1 MMSKPLFI
9 INILFLLLIS
19 SLCFSVT
26 AAEITENNKKTPI
39 IITSR
44 TLTADNKNHTAVFE
58 GSVVAKTSEI
68 TMLSD
73 RMTVTYDN
81 QGSRISKI
89 HANGNVKVYNNERVI
104 FSKEAVY
111 IDNEEKI
118 IFSGNPKAVE
128 GENFI
133 TGKQITFYLKDNR
146 AVIDESR
153 MILQNNQER
162 K

>member
-1 MMSKPLFI
+1 MSKLFFI
-9 INILFLLLIS
+9 ISIFFLLS
-19 SLCFSVT
+19 ATCFSTSEAV
-26 AAEITENNKKTPI
+26 ENIEKKPV

-44 TLTADNKNHTAVFE
+44 TLTADNKNNTAVFE
-58 GSVVAKTSEI
+58 GSVVAKTSDI
-68 TMLSD
+68 TILSEK
-73 RMTVTYDN
+73 MTVTYDKE
-81 QGSRISKI
+81 GSKISKI
-89 HANGNVKVYNNERVI
+89 HATGNVKVYNDERVI

-111 IDNEEKI
+111 LDTEEKI
-118 IFSGNPKAVE
+118 IFTGNPKAVE

-153 MILQNNQER
+153 MILQNNQEQ